1 MNKNLRILLHFF
13 AKRFL
18 RWKPYLQLKGVI
30 YDSQV
35 YLKSLFRSTVVFFNF
50 RAFDSDMYFSQ
61 TFIKPM
67 FNEKKNHINMVIN
80 LTGKKNQNGKIS

>member
-1 MNKNLRILLHFF
+1 MNKNLRIFLHFF

-30 YDSQV
+30 YDLQV
-35 YLKSLFRSTVVFFNF
+35 YLKSFLRSTVEFFNF
-50 RAFDSDMYFSQ
+50 RAFNSDLYFSL

-67 FNEKKNHINMVIN
+67 FNEKNHINMVIN
-80 LTGKKNQNGKIS
+80 LTGKKMRMEKYPE